1 MMVELVLSTSVD
13 EDKTMEE
20 LVSLGVVEMLAV
32 LVPAEDPLVASVDE
46 LAEDVGM
53 GVSGLCVL

>member
-13 EDKTMEE
+13 EDRMMEE
-20 LVSLGVVEMLAV
+20 VSSLGVEEMLAV
-32 LVPAEDPLVASVDE
+32 LVSAEDPLVASVDE
-46 LAEDVGM
+46 VAEDVGM